1 MPHAGI
7 FYSVKRMNEFS
18 QTAIFKK
25 LDNIF
30 IVLLSSQL
38 FLIITSFFITSNS
51 SSLIV
56 SYEGNEL
63 RLAIM
68 IITLSAV
75 VIVRGY
81 YNSSL
86 SKIKSMPTL
95 DEKVEAYYSLNINR
109 MSVTEILSL
118 INLITFLITAQY
130 VFIIISAI
138 LFLLFIIYR
147 PTKKTFKSELRK

>member
-1 MPHAGI
+1 
-7 FYSVKRMNEFS
+7 MNKFS

-38 FLIITSFFITSNS
+38 FLIITSFFIVTNTYSITVS
-51 SSLIV
+51 SS
-56 SYEGNEL
+56 GNEL

-81 YNSSL
+81 YSSSI
-86 SKIKSMPTL
+86 SKIKLLPTL
-95 DEKVEAYYSLNINR
+95 DEKIEAFYTVSINR
-109 MSVTEILSL
+109 MSVTETLSL

-130 VFIIISAI
+130 VFIIISII
-138 LFLLFIIYR
+138 LFILFIIYR
-147 PTKKTFKSELRK
+147 PTERAFKAELTK